1 MILSLLGDGLMR
13 INRSILYNLIQ
24 INSDRKRITIQMGKG
39 FISNFVPNSTLGN
52 KILGTQSTGKNLR
65 DNKKKKVLK

>member
-65 DNKKKKVLK
+65 DKNKKKVLK